1 MAAPQIRHA
10 PGAGEYHRN
19 CPVAHDTKRSSNKPA
34 PWPLAVVLGFIEECL
49 ISRWR
54 LQDIAADIESQDG
67 PWITDYI
74 RWSIGLLILTDN
86 SNVGPKFFHHP
97 AATCAKM
104 DGQKFP
110 HVDEL
115 QSSTASH
122 EMGIVENAPTGMRR
136 DLSRRHIN
144 MIGLA
149 GMIVSCLYFA
159 PYS

>member
-1 MAAPQIRHA
+1 
-10 PGAGEYHRN
+10 
-19 CPVAHDTKRSSNKPA
+19 
-34 PWPLAVVLGFIEECL
+34 
-49 ISRWR
+49 
-54 LQDIAADIESQDG
+54 
-67 PWITDYI
+67 
-74 RWSIGLLILTDN
+74 
-86 SNVGPKFFHHP
+86 
-97 AATCAKM
+97 M

-159 PYS
+159 PNSQLHLFTIHAVQREQVYSWLPAMHWQLPDL